1 MNLRSLNSSSMQG
14 ASFDR
19 EIASGLARKAISQDG
34 EAVRSDS
41 SAVAVDD
48 AQVARTTSAPVVLR
62 VGFKAGKMTA
72 GKHGEDPEVSEAVR
86 RLQKSRLGYRFTK
99 RAFDIV
105 FSAFVLVSFSWLF
118 VIVAIAIKIDDPKGP
133 VFFKQKRVGKDGK
146 EFNMYKFRS
155 MCVDAEDR
163 LAELR
168 ELNEKTGPVFKTAED
183 PRITRVGK
191 WLRKLS
197 LDELPQFINVLR
209 SDMSI
214 VGPRPAL
221 PAEVATYDDDQRQ
234 RLLVK
239 PGLTCYWQTRRNRD
253 SITFDEWVDLDLWR
267 RCGRGHAWQISAYNR
282 TGGADRGCPYCGDR
296 KALKGYNDLRTTH
309 PKIAREWNKERNGDL
324 KPTDVIAS
332 SSKRVWWKCK
342 EGHEWSGLVANRAR
356 RRKADPGCPYC
367 SGRKV
372 LAGFSDLAT
381 THPGIAAMWHP
392 RMNRRLKPAGVQAV
406 SRKPA
411 WWRGECGHVYQ
422 MAVRDRA
429 RAKPGYCPYCSGR
442 KRPERPIRLD

>member
-19 EIASGLARKAISQDG
+19 EIASGFARKAISQDG

-48 AQVARTTSAPVVLR
+48 AQVARTTLAPVVLR

-168 ELNEKTGPVFKTAED
+168 ELNEKSGPVFKIAAD

-197 LDELPQFINVLR
+197 LDEFPQFINVLR
-209 SDMSI
+209 SDI
-214 VGPRPAL
+214 PLRILKTRPEFSEESMGAFAL
-221 PAEVATYDDDQRQ
+221 PAKSSTNKGKAFSQVASC
-234 RLLVK
+234 L
-239 PGLTCYWQTRRNRD
+239 
-253 SITFDEWVDLDLWR
+253 
-267 RCGRGHAWQISAYNR
+267 A
-282 TGGADRGCPYCGDR
+282 
-296 KALKGYNDLRTTH
+296 
-309 PKIAREWNKERNGDL
+309 
-324 KPTDVIAS
+324 
-332 SSKRVWWKCK
+332 
-342 EGHEWSGLVANRAR
+342 SGLRMR
-356 RRKADPGCPYC
+356 RI
-367 SGRKV
+367 SGFNCNCIGGMETQF
-372 LAGFSDLAT
+372 L
-381 THPGIAAMWHP
+381 
-392 RMNRRLKPAGVQAV
+392 
-406 SRKPA
+406 
-411 WWRGECGHVYQ
+411 
-422 MAVRDRA
+422 
-429 RAKPGYCPYCSGR
+429 AKPVFGVSPVHSGALLQ
-442 KRPERPIRLD
+442 KSNNGLAKAAW

>member
-19 EIASGLARKAISQDG
+19 EIASGFARKAISQDG

-155 MCVDAEDR
+155 MCVDTEDR

-168 ELNEKTGPVFKTAED
+168 ELNEKSGPVFKIAAD

-197 LDELPQFINVLR
+197 LDEFPQFINVLR
-209 SDMSI
+209 SDI
-214 VGPRPAL
+214 PLRILKTRPEFSEESMGAFAL
-221 PAEVATYDDDQRQ
+221 PAKSSTNKGKAFSQVASC
-234 RLLVK
+234 L
-239 PGLTCYWQTRRNRD
+239 
-253 SITFDEWVDLDLWR
+253 
-267 RCGRGHAWQISAYNR
+267 A
-282 TGGADRGCPYCGDR
+282 
-296 KALKGYNDLRTTH
+296 
-309 PKIAREWNKERNGDL
+309 
-324 KPTDVIAS
+324 
-332 SSKRVWWKCK
+332 
-342 EGHEWSGLVANRAR
+342 SGLRMR
-356 RRKADPGCPYC
+356 RI
-367 SGRKV
+367 SGFNCNCIGGMETQF
-372 LAGFSDLAT
+372 L
-381 THPGIAAMWHP
+381 
-392 RMNRRLKPAGVQAV
+392 
-406 SRKPA
+406 
-411 WWRGECGHVYQ
+411 
-422 MAVRDRA
+422 
-429 RAKPGYCPYCSGR
+429 AKPVFGVSPVHSGALLQ
-442 KRPERPIRLD
+442 KSNNGLAKAAW